1 MNYDIIIIGSGP
13 GGYVAAIRA
22 SQLGMKVAVV
32 EKAEIGG
39 VCLNWGCIPTK
50 ALLKSSEVLKNV
62 KEAKKFGINV
72 SDFSADF
79 NKIIKRS
86 RTVSSQVSKGV
97 EFLFKKNNIT
107 VLQGRGKIID
117 KGLVEVEDKADK
129 KQYTCQNIILSTGAR
144 SRELPSLPIDGK
156 KIIGYREA
164 LTLEENPE
172 SMLVVGSGAI
182 GTELAFFYASMGTK
196 VTIVELL
203 PNVVP
208 LADKEVS
215 DEIASALKRARIKV
229 YTSALVE
236 KVETETGKC
245 ISHLKM
251 DGKEETIETD
261 IVFSAVGISPNT
273 ENLGLENLGIK
284 TDRGFVQVDENYQ
297 TNIAGIYAIGDII
310 PTPALAH
317 VASAEGIYCVEKIA
331 GQKPKPIDY
340 NHIPSGIFTNPE
352 VGMLGLTEIQ
362 AQEAGYELKIG
373 KFPMSGLGKST
384 AIGERNGFVKL
395 IFDKKTDKLIGA
407 HIVGHNATDM
417 IAELVVAME
426 TNADSH
432 TLLKSVHPHPTMSE
446 SIMEAAAAA
455 NNEAIHL

>member
-1 MNYDIIIIGSGP
+1 MNYDLIIIGSGP

-22 SQLGMKVAVV
+22 SQLGMNVGVI
-32 EKAEIGG
+32 EKSEIGG

-50 ALLKSSEVLKNV
+50 ALLKSSEVLRNV
-62 KEAKKFGINV
+62 KEAKKFGINI
-72 SDFSADF
+72 SEFSADF

-86 RTVSSQVSKGV
+86 RTVSSKVSKGV
-97 EFLFKKNNIT
+97 EFLFKKNKIS
-107 VLQGRGKIID
+107 VIEGFGRIKD
-117 KGLVEVEDKADK
+117 KNTVEVETEEGK
-129 KQYTCQNIILSTGAR
+129 KQFTTKNIILSTGAR
-144 SRELPSLPIDGK
+144 SRELPSLKIDAQ

-164 LTLEENPE
+164 LTLKEKPK

-208 LADKEVS
+208 LADQEVS
-215 DEIASALKRARIKV
+215 NEIASALKRARIKV
-229 YTSALVE
+229 YTSALVQR
-236 KVETETGKC
+236 VETDSEKC
-245 ISHLKM
+245 ISYIKT
-251 DGKEETIETD
+251 DSKEETIETD

-273 ENLGLENLGIK
+273 ENIGLENVSIE
-284 TDRGFVQVDENYQ
+284 THRGFVKVDKNYM
-297 TNIAGIYAIGDII
+297 TNVEGIYAIGDII

-317 VASAEGIYCVEKIA
+317 VASAEGIFCVEKIA
-331 GQKPKPIDY
+331 GLNPKPIDY

-352 VGMLGLTEIQ
+352 VGMLGMTEQQ
-362 AQEAGYELKIG
+362 AIDAGYELKIG

-395 IFDKKTDKLIGA
+395 IFDKKTDKLLGA
-407 HIVGHNATDM
+407 HIVGHSATDM

-426 TNADSH
+426 TDADSH
-432 TLLKSVHPHPTMSE
+432 TLLKSIHPHPTMSE